1 MAAVSVSLAAI
12 GASVYPVLGPILEIR
27 SLSLLDAEGVE
38 AAVRPSEP
46 LQNAD
51 GAGLVKLTG
60 EDALLDWPN
69 ALGPG
74 RSRRL
79 SGYTAKFALL
89 MISSVIAPR
98 LISPTVFEVYFYSHC
113 NHMFAHLLMEGFAE
127 P

>member
-1 MAAVSVSLAAI
+1 M
-12 GASVYPVLGPILEIR
+12 LGPILEVR

-38 AAVRPSEP
+38 AAVRPDEA

-74 RSRRL
+74 RPL
-79 SGYTAKFALL
+79 TA
-89 MISSVIAPR
+89 SQGSQQSV
-98 LISPTVFEVYFYSHC
+98 C
-113 NHMFAHLLMEGFAE
+113 C
-127 P
+127 

>member
-1 MAAVSVSLAAI
+1 VSLAAI
-12 GASVYPVLGPILEIR
+12 GASVYPVLGPILEVR

-38 AAVRPSEP
+38 AAVRPNEP

-74 RSRRL
+74 RFRKPLRVYS
-79 SGYTAKFALL
+79 KFCAADRQ
-89 MISSVIAPR
+89 SVIALR
-98 LISPTVFEVYFYSHC
+98 SISSTVFEVYFYSHC
-113 NHMFAHLLMEGFAE
+113 NRMFAHLLIEGFAE
-127 P
+127 L